1 MAAYVQNCLD
11 QDVKSSALNQAKE
24 VLNSYL
30 KETLKYCKAE
40 GTIDH
45 NNPQGWEPILIKTM
59 FDSDSD
65 TACFFYVR

>member
-45 NNPQGWEPILIKTM
+45 NNPVRKLIVWTKK
-59 FDSDSD
+59 DS
-65 TACFFYVR
+65 